1 MTMAPVELKLFPVG
15 SARASGPAVG
25 TGADPGPAPDPARG
39 PRRWLFWALT
49 ILGLGGAGV
58 AFVYKIAEFLFTLR
72 STEVQGFADVPVTV
86 YFVVA
91 TGWLCLL
98 VWCFLTGKFTDL
110 ERAKYDFLAKEAEY
124 ERQGQ

>member
-1 MTMAPVELKLFPVG
+1 MNMAPVELNLVPVG
-15 SARASGPAVG
+15 SAKAP
-25 TGADPGPAPDPARG
+25 DPVSDMAPDPARG
-39 PRRWLFWALT
+39 PRRWLFWT
-49 ILGLGGAGV
+49 VTMLGLGGAGV
-58 AFVYKIAEFLFTLR
+58 AFVYKIAEFLFTLG

-91 TGWLCLL
+91 LGWLCLL
-98 VWCFLTGKFTDL
+98 VWCFVSGKFTDL